1 MGKVPKNQEL
11 RKNAR
16 GNSINVLRE
25 IVETVFWALL
35 IAFIVRYFVVEGYYI
50 PSSSIKPTLIPGNR
64 VLVAKFYYRFYRPHR
79 GDIIVFRFP
88 SNRKKNLI
96 KRVIALPG
104 ETVRIE
110 NGLVHIDGIP
120 LQGDQFNR
128 EYFNVGNY
136 GREEQVIPENSYF
149 VLGDNSH
156 NSDDSRFWG
165 YVPFKNIL
173 GRAFLVYW
181 PPRSIQILR

>member
-25 IVETVFWALL
+25 TVETVFWALL

-50 PSSSIKPTLIPGNR
+50 PSSSMKPTLIPGNR

-88 SNRKKNLI
+88 NRKKNLI

-110 NGLVHIDGIP
+110 TVWYISMVFLQEINLIESILTLGIM
-120 LQGDQFNR
+120 
-128 EYFNVGNY
+128 
-136 GREEQVIPENSYF
+136 EE
-149 VLGDNSH
+149 
-156 NSDDSRFWG
+156 
-165 YVPFKNIL
+165 KNK
-173 GRAFLVYW
+173 
-181 PPRSIQILR
+181 